1 MQRYFFLA
9 SITNIFGFTI
19 VSCIFAYILFSPNFM
34 RTKTP
39 LRLQMEAVE
48 CGAACLGIVLAH
60 HGLFV
65 PLEQLRYD
73 CDVTRDGSKAG
84 NILKGARSYHLQA
97 KGLKKEVEG
106 LMEINTPAIIY
117 WNFNHFV
124 VLEGIDRKNDK
135 IWLNDPAE
143 GHRVVDWQTLDESF
157 TGVVLT
163 FEPTPE
169 FKKGGSKPDLW
180 TGLSRRLIGYK
191 KDLLYILLVSLLLL
205 LPNLIMPLFAQIFID
220 NILVEGMTHWLTPLL
235 IGMALTALLRG
246 GGEYLK
252 NHYLLRLETKMSLA
266 TASRFFW
273 HVLRLPIDF
282 FQQRYA
288 GDIASRVETNDH
300 LARLLLGDLAKN
312 FLNLLMVFF
321 FFLLML
327 TYSVVLSSIVLF
339 FALLN
344 VWALRLIAEKR
355 AAYYTQL
362 QQAEGKLAGV
372 TMSGLQIMESIKAGG
387 REDDFFKKWAG
398 YLTKMINS
406 EQKLASLSIWLN
418 AIPHFLHALAV
429 LLVLTIGSLYIMQ
442 GVLTIGM
449 LVAFQSLM
457 ESFSAPIEELLALGG
472 KFQEAK
478 GDMNRLDDIMQ
489 AKIDTQTTRNAL
501 KFEEIPNFNLVTRK
515 LEGHIEFRNVTF
527 GYSRLAPPLIENFNL
542 KINPGERVA
551 LVGGSGSGKST
562 IAKLL
567 SGLYEPWSGE
577 ILLDG
582 VPRQNLPREVINNS
596 LAMVD
601 QDIYLFEGTTK
612 DVLTLWDSTTPDM
625 LITQATKDAQIH
637 DIISSRKNGY
647 ESLIAEGGRNLS
659 GGQRQRLEI
668 ARALVG
674 NPSMLILDEATS
686 ALDTQTEKNIETAL
700 RRRACSVL
708 VVAHRLSTIRD
719 SDEII
724 LMRYGQIIERG
735 THDSL
740 KILNGGYSA
749 LIKL

>member
-1 MQRYFFLA
+1 
-9 SITNIFGFTI
+9 
-19 VSCIFAYILFSPNFM
+19 M
-34 RTKTP
+34 RIKTP

-48 CGAACLGIVLAH
+48 CGAACLGIILAQ
-60 HGLFV
+60 HGLYV

-84 NILKGARSYHLQA
+84 NILKGARGYGLQA
-97 KGLKKEVEG
+97 KGLKKEVDA
-106 LMEINTPAIIY
+106 LTEISIPAIIY

-124 VLEGIDRKNDK
+124 VLEGIDRAQNKV
-135 IWLNDPAE
+135 WLNDPAE
-143 GHRVVDWQTLDESF
+143 GHREVDWQTLDESF

-169 FKKGGSKPDLW
+169 FKKGGTKPDLLG
-180 TGLSRRLIGYK
+180 GLLRRLAGYK
-191 KDLLYILLVSLLLL
+191 HDLGYILLVSLVLL
-205 LPNLIMPLFAQIFID
+205 LPSLLIPLFAQIFID
-220 NILVEGMTHWLTPLL
+220 NILVERMSDWLMPLL
-235 IGMALTALLRG
+235 IGMGFTAILRG

-300 LARLLLGDLAKN
+300 LARMLLGDLAKN
-312 FLNLLMVFF
+312 FLNLLMVVFF
-321 FFLLML
+321 FALML
-327 TYSVVLSSIVLF
+327 TYSLVLSSIVLA

-344 VWALRLIAEKR
+344 VWALRFIAEKR
-355 AAYYTQL
+355 VAYYTQM

-406 EQKLASLSIWLN
+406 EQKLAALSIWLN
-418 AIPHFLHALAV
+418 AIPQFLHAIAII
-429 LLVLTIGSLYIMQ
+429 LVLTIGSMYVMEGAI
-442 GVLTIGM
+442 TIGM

-457 ESFSAPIEELLALGG
+457 ESFSAPIEDLLHLGG

-478 GDMNRLDDIMQ
+478 GDMNRLDDILQ
-489 AKIDTQTTRNAL
+489 AKTDIQTERNAL
-501 KFEEIPNFNLVTRK
+501 KFEEAPNFNLVTQK

-542 KINPGERVA
+542 KIAPGERVA

-562 IAKLL
+562 VAKLL

-582 VPRQNLPREVINNS
+582 VPRQQLPREVINNS

-601 QDIYLFEGTTK
+601 QDIFLFEGTTK
-612 DVLTLWDSTTPDM
+612 DVLTLWDTTVPDM
-625 LITQATKDAQIH
+625 LITQAAKDAQIH
-637 DIISSRKNGY
+637 ETISSRKNGY
-647 ESLIAEGGRNLS
+647 ESLIAESGRNLS

-668 ARALVG
+668 ARALVN

-724 LMRYGQIIERG
+724 VMRYGQIIERG
-735 THDSL
+735 THESL
-740 KILNGGYSA
+740 KALNASYSA
-749 LIKL
+749 LIKA

>member
-1 MQRYFFLA
+1 
-9 SITNIFGFTI
+9 
-19 VSCIFAYILFSPNFM
+19 M

-48 CGAACLGIVLAH
+48 CGAACLGIVLAY
-60 HGLFV
+60 HGKYV

-84 NILKGARSYHLQA
+84 NILKGARSYGLQA
-97 KGLKKEVEG
+97 KGLKKEADA
-106 LMEINTPAIIY
+106 LADLKTPAIIY

-124 VLEGIDRKNDK
+124 VLEGIDKVKNK
-135 IWLNDPAE
+135 VYLNDPAE
-143 GHRVVDWQTLDESF
+143 GHRVVDWQTFDESF

-163 FEPTPE
+163 LEPAPE
-169 FKKGGSKPDLW
+169 FQKGGTKPQLFANL
-180 TGLSRRLIGYK
+180 TKRLAGYS
-191 KDLLYILLVSLLLL
+191 KDLLFILAVSLLLL
-205 LPNLIMPLFAQIFID
+205 VPNIVVPLFAQVFID
-220 NILVEGMTHWLTPLL
+220 HVLIEGMTDWLTPLL
-235 IGMALTALLRG
+235 IGMGFTALMRG

-266 TASRFFW
+266 SASRFVW

-300 LARLLLGDLAKN
+300 LAHLLLGDLAKN
-312 FLNLLMVFF
+312 FLNLLMVVFIF
-321 FFLLML
+321 GLMC
-327 TYSVVLSSIVLF
+327 TYSLVLSAIVLF

-344 VWALRLIAEKR
+344 VYALRLIAEKR
-355 AAYYTQL
+355 VAHYTQM

-372 TMSGLQIMESIKAGG
+372 TMSGLQIIESIKAGG

-398 YLTKMINS
+398 YLTKMINA

-418 AIPHFLHALAV
+418 AIPQFLHALAV
-429 LLVLTIGSLYIMQ
+429 VLVLTIGSLYVMQ
-442 GVLTIGM
+442 GLLTIGM

-457 ESFSAPIEELLALGG
+457 ESFSHPIEELLSLGG
-472 KFQEAK
+472 KFQEAQ
-478 GDMNRLDDIMQ
+478 GDMTRLDDILQ
-489 AKIDTQTTRNAL
+489 ARTDAQTERNAL
-501 KFEEIPNFNLVTRK
+501 NFNEKPNIQLITRK

-542 KINPGERVA
+542 KIAPGERVA

-562 IAKLL
+562 VAKLL
-567 SGLYEPWSGE
+567 AGLYEPWSGE

-582 VPRQNLPREVINNS
+582 IPRHEIPREVINNS

-601 QDIYLFEGTTK
+601 QDIFLFEGTTK
-612 DVLTLWDSTTPDM
+612 EVLTLWDATVGDN
-625 LITQATKDAQIH
+625 LIRQGAKDAEIH
-637 DIISSRKNGY
+637 DTISSRKGGY

-668 ARALVG
+668 ARALIG
-674 NPSMLILDEATS
+674 NPAMLVLDEATS
-686 ALDTQTEKNIETAL
+686 ALDTQTERNIENAL
-700 RRRACSVL
+700 KRRACSVL

-719 SDEII
+719 CDEII
-724 LMRYGQIIERG
+724 VMRYGQIIERG

-740 KILNGGYSA
+740 KDLDGFYSA
-749 LIKL
+749 LIKH

>member
-1 MQRYFFLA
+1 
-9 SITNIFGFTI
+9 
-19 VSCIFAYILFSPNFM
+19 M
-34 RTKTP
+34 RKKTP

-48 CGAACLGIVLAH
+48 CGAACLGIVLAYY
-60 HGLFV
+60 GRYV

-97 KGLKKEVEG
+97 KGLKKEAEA
-106 LMEINTPAIIY
+106 LTEIQTPAIIF

-124 VLEGIDRKNDK
+124 VLEGIDRAKNK
-135 IWLNDPAE
+135 VWLNDPAE

-163 FEPTPE
+163 FETTPE
-169 FKKGGSKPDLW
+169 FQKGGAKPDLIAV
-180 TGLSRRLIGYK
+180 LSRRVVGYR
-191 KDLLYILLVSLLLL
+191 KDLLYVLLVSMLML
-205 LPNLIMPLFAQIFID
+205 LPSIIIPLFAQIFID
-220 NILVEGMTHWLTPLL
+220 NVLVEGMSDWITPLL
-235 IGMALTALLRG
+235 IGMGITALLRG

-282 FQQRYA
+282 FQQRYT

-300 LARLLLGDLAKN
+300 LAHLILGDLAKN
-312 FLNLLMVFF
+312 FLNLLMVLFF
-321 FFLLML
+321 FALML
-327 TYSVVLSSIVLF
+327 TYSWVLSGIVLV

-344 VWALRLIAEKR
+344 VWALRFIAGKR
-355 AAYYTQL
+355 VEYYTQM

-398 YLTKMINS
+398 YLTKMVNA
-406 EQKLASLSIWLN
+406 EQKLSSLSIWLN
-418 AIPHFLHALAV
+418 AIPQFLHALAV
-429 LLVLTIGSLYIMQ
+429 LLVLTIGSFYVMN

-457 ESFSAPIEELLALGG
+457 ESFAAPIEELLALGG
-472 KFQEAK
+472 KFQEAQ
-478 GDMNRLDDIMQ
+478 GDMNRLDDILQ
-489 AKIDTQTTRNAL
+489 AETDIQTTRNAL
-501 KFEEIPNFNLVTRK
+501 KLEEIPNFNLITRK

-542 KINPGERVA
+542 TIAPGERVA

-562 IAKLL
+562 VAKLL

-582 VPRQNLPREVINNS
+582 VPRQTLPREVINNS

-601 QDIYLFEGTTK
+601 QDIFLFEGTTK
-612 DVLTLWDSTTPDM
+612 DVLTIWDSTIPDA
-625 LITQATKDAQIH
+625 LITQAAKDAQIH

-674 NPSMLILDEATS
+674 NPAILVLDEATS
-686 ALDTQTEKNIETAL
+686 ALDTQTEKNIENAL

-724 LMRYGQIIERG
+724 VMRYGQIIERG
-735 THDSL
+735 THESL
-740 KILNGGYSA
+740 KAADGAYSA
-749 LIKL
+749 LIKV

>member
-1 MQRYFFLA
+1 
-9 SITNIFGFTI
+9 
-19 VSCIFAYILFSPNFM
+19 M

-60 HGLFV
+60 YGRYV

-84 NILKGARSYHLQA
+84 NILKGARNYGLQA
-97 KGLKKEVEG
+97 KGLKKEVDALPE
-106 LMEINTPAIIY
+106 LKTPAIIY
-117 WNFNHFV
+117 WNFNHFL
-124 VLEGIDRKNDK
+124 VLEGIDKENNR
-135 IWLNDPAE
+135 IYLNDPAE

-169 FKKGGSKPDLW
+169 FQKGGIKPNLF
-180 TGLSRRLIGYK
+180 TGLLRRLAGYRQ
-191 KDLLYILLVSLLLL
+191 DLLYIFLVSLALL
-205 LPNLIMPLFAQIFID
+205 LPSIIIPLFAQIFID
-220 NILVEGMTHWLTPLL
+220 RILVEGMQDWLMPLL
-235 IGMALTALLRG
+235 IGMGLTAVLRG

-282 FQQRYA
+282 FQQRYT

-312 FLNLLMVFF
+312 FLNLLMVVF

-327 TYSVVLSSIVLF
+327 TYSVVLSSIVLS

-344 VWALRLIAEKR
+344 VWVLRYISGKR
-355 AAYYTQL
+355 VEYYTQL

-372 TMSGLQIMESIKAGG
+372 TMSGLQIIESIKAGG

-398 YLTKMINS
+398 YLTKMVNS

-418 AIPHFLHALAV
+418 ALPQFLHALAI
-429 LLVLTIGSLYIMQ
+429 LLVLTIGSFYVMQ
-442 GVLTIGM
+442 GALTIGM

-457 ESFSAPIEELLALGG
+457 ESFSHPIEELLALGG
-472 KFQEAK
+472 KFQEAQ
-478 GDMNRLDDIMQ
+478 GDMNRLDDILQ
-489 AKIDTQTTRNAL
+489 AKIDVQTERNAL
-501 KFEEIPNFNLVTRK
+501 KFEEKPNFSLITRK

-542 KINPGERVA
+542 KIAPGERVA

-562 IAKLL
+562 VAKLL
-567 SGLYEPWSGE
+567 AGLYEPWSGE

-582 VPRQNLPREVINNS
+582 VPRQALPREVINNS

-601 QDIYLFEGTTK
+601 QDIFLFEGTTK
-612 DVLTLWDSTTPDM
+612 DVLTLWDSTISDT
-625 LITQATKDAQIH
+625 LIMQAAKDAQIH
-637 DIISSRKNGY
+637 DVISSRKNGY

-668 ARALVG
+668 ARALVN
-674 NPSMLILDEATS
+674 NPSMLVLDEATS

-700 RRRACSVL
+700 KRRACSVL

-719 SDEII
+719 CDEII
-724 LMRYGQIIERG
+724 VMRYGQIIERG
-735 THDSL
+735 THEDM
-740 KILNGGYSA
+740 KAQNGYYSA
-749 LIKL
+749 LIRT